1 MGYEKYLDY
10 FNTSQNKDIQYIT
23 KFIKSKV
30 IDNNISTLIC
40 GETGTGKE
48 IVTRL
53 IHGYSSRCNKPLITV
68 NCSQIP
74 ESLFDSTMFG
84 YLKGS
89 YTGAR
94 ETKEGH
100 FGMADNGTLYLDE
113 VDSLPKNFQ
122 VKLLRALENKEFY
135 RVGASVSTKVNINII
150 SSFGRSPIVALQ
162 QGMIR
167 EDLFYRLAGI
177 VLTLPTLNERID
189 DFEWFLKFYKDM
201 YSKKYNKTISFKIA
215 ALEYLRTYSWP
226 GNIREFK
233 SFIERLFVI
242 ESESIIAM
250 HHVKDNLMSSMKSVI
265 NRTNYNLQHI
275 ESEFII
281 EAMKTFKLQNIA
293 AKALGISPRALCYKL
308 KFIKKS
314 NKGLVI

>member
-1 MGYEKYLDY
+1 MQEYLDY
-10 FNTSQNKDIQYIT
+10 FEQSQNEDIQYIA

-48 IVTRL
+48 IVTGL
-53 IHGYSSRCNKPLITV
+53 IHKYSSRCDRALITV

-74 ESLFDSTMFG
+74 ESLFDSMMFG

-89 YTGAR
+89 YTGAN
-94 ETKEGH
+94 ETTVGY
-100 FGMADNGTLYLDE
+100 FGAANNGTLYLDE
-113 VDSLPKNFQ
+113 VDSLPKTFQ

-135 RVGASVSTKVNINII
+135 RVGASSPTKVDVNII
-150 SSFGRSPIVALQ
+150 SSFGRSPSVALSE
-162 QGMIR
+162 GMIR

-177 VLTLPTLNERID
+177 VLTLPPLNKRMD
-189 DFEWFLKFYKDM
+189 DFEWFLKFYTGM
-201 YSKKYNKTISFKIA
+201 YSKKYNKTITFETGV
-215 ALEYLRTYSWP
+215 LDYLKAYFWP

-242 ESESIIAM
+242 EQKSIITKYC
-250 HHVKDNLMSSMKSVI
+250 VKNNLMSAMKSVI
-265 NRTNYNLQHI
+265 KRTNYNLQHL
-275 ESEFII
+275 ESELII
-281 EAMKTFKLQNIA
+281 EAMKIFKQQNMA
-293 AKALGISPRALCYKL
+293 AKELGISARALCYKL
-308 KFIKKS
+308 KFIRKF